1 MSCAKAID
9 RKSSNNALARTSH
22 QYVHEY
28 RIEPHVLGSGSYSVV
43 RAAVSEVTGAEVA
56 CKEIPHQSRAAITCI
71 TREVS
76 ALRAL
81 SPHPHIVQLCALH
94 RDTAHTY
101 LFLTAPR
108 GAVTLRTYLDE
119 HVTRVGPLSERD
131 VRNILQQVLSAVLHC
146 HATGVAHRDLKLEN
160 VLIVPHS
167 MHVTLIDF
175 GLALTEHVTAVH
187 ESLGS
192 PLYMAPEQWRTGPH
206 CARAA
211 DLWAT
216 GVIAHQLLFQ
226 HFPYMADSLDELQWL
241 VTTQPYQC
249 PTTRI
254 STSSS
259 GAQPVSSHLAQL
271 LHSLL
276 AHDPAQRISAEEAL
290 QHPWLTYSTP
300 R

>member
-1 MSCAKAID
+1 MPP
-9 RKSSNNALARTSH
+9 R
-22 QYVHEY
+22 
-28 RIEPHVLGSGSYSVV
+28 SVV

-216 GVIAHQLLFQ
+216 GVIAQYVDLLLIRASVHIYIYLYIRSCSVLTTHPFSPRSQLLFQ

-290 QHPWLTYSTP
+290 QHPWLTCSTP